1 MTVLPTVS
9 EIDRVEQDTFVDDA
23 DRDLGPDFDAVQ
35 ADAPGPAGIDSADPA
50 DRFEQAWSTPYA
62 DDDDLALLAY

>member
-1 MTVLPTVS
+1 MAVLPTAS
-9 EIDRVEQDTFVDDA
+9 EIDRVEQDIFAADA
-23 DRDLGPDFDAVQ
+23 ERDLGPDFDAVQ
-35 ADAPGPAGIDSADPA
+35 AEAPGPAGLDSADPA

>member
-1 MTVLPTVS
+1 MTVLPTAS
-9 EIDRVEQDTFVDDA
+9 EADRVEQDSFADDA

-35 ADAPGPAGIDSADPA
+35 PDAPGPAGLDSADPA

-62 DDDDLALLAY
+62 DDDVTALLAY